1 MVILALLGNFSQEI
15 SPRAEGTAAR
25 VSRYWIKREQAV
37 LGLLGKWAQK
47 ASSRKTEN
55 SRSV

>member
-1 MVILALLGNFSQEI
+1 MVIQALLGNFSQEI
-15 SPRAEGTAAR
+15 SPRAEGTAR
-25 VSRYWIKREQAV
+25 VSWYWIKREQAV
-37 LGLLGKWAQK
+37 LGLLGKWAQE